1 MSVPAQGGLF
11 GFALQAA
18 KIGRGG
24 TFTVG
29 DYTWYKVRAPRVSIG
44 AIQDQQVFPPE
55 VGGIIVPTGAYKQ
68 AKFFAGDVDLIPRLE
83 ESIGVL
89 LAATM
94 GNVSS
99 VSGEDADGEAV
110 TNLYTHIFNF
120 DPTSSYELPWMAVRR
135 TVPGAEAADTHGEV
149 GYDCKVANLRLTVP
163 QMGKVAARFT
173 MIGRDFLF
181 ENNPTW
187 TWTNA
192 DFEAHD
198 STPDVGRG
206 SFKIGGVEYPLTGA
220 VIDMVNGLTTPR
232 DEMIIGDFSPDD
244 FVPLTRAMTI
254 RIVYKWEDAEL
265 FRKIYTGTANGT
277 TWSSLPFEVD
287 TGGNAAFEA
296 VFEAPANVPTTSPA
310 SPYRL
315 RVRANKVTWAP
326 DGPVELRGGTI
337 VQQQFIGTVLE
348 PEGSL
353 DYADIVVEN
362 GYAGTNY
369 S

>member
-18 KIGRGG
+18 KVGRGG

-29 DYTWYKVRAPRVSIG
+29 NYTWYKVRAPRISIG

-68 AKFFAGDVDLIPRLE
+68 ARFFAGDVDLLPRLE

-99 VSGEDADGEAV
+99 VTGVDADGEAV
-110 TNLYTHIFNF
+110 TGLHTHIFNF
-120 DPTSSYELPWMAVRR
+120 DPTTSYELPWLAIRR
-135 TVPGAEAADTHGEV
+135 SVPGATAGDTHGEM

-173 MIGRDFLF
+173 MIGRDFAF
-181 ENNPTW
+181 DDASTW
-187 TWTNA
+187 TWENA
-192 DFEAHD
+192 EFESHD

-206 SFKIGGVEYPLTGA
+206 TFKIGGVEYPLVGA
-220 VIDMVNGLTTPR
+220 VIDMVNGLTSPR
-232 DEMIIGDFSPDD
+232 DEMIIGDFAPDD
-244 FVPLTRAMTI
+244 FVPLTRAMVI
-254 RIVYKWEDAEL
+254 RIVYKWEDPEL
-265 FRKIYTGTANGT
+265 FRKIYTGTADGT
-277 TWSSLPFEVD
+277 TWNSLPFTVD
-287 TGGNAAFEA
+287 TDSDHAFEA
-296 VFEAPANVPTTSPA
+296 VFETPGDVDSTTPS

-315 RVRANKVTWAP
+315 RVRANRVTWAP
-326 DGPVELRGGTI
+326 EGPVELRGGSI
-337 VQQQFIGTVLE
+337 VQQQFVGTVLE
-348 PEGSL
+348 PATGL
-353 DYADIVVEN
+353 DYADLVVEN
-362 GYAGTNY
+362 GYDGSNY